1 MNIMYQI
8 CEIVATM
15 VETTILLEFTNKL
28 LGSKLQ
34 GIKNILQLIF
44 AFVIINSY
52 MITVGFISVEY
63 SAVFDL
69 IGILL
74 YEIYAVVF
82 MKKNLI
88 YRCITPILSIMTIFL
103 LNIIISIIASYIFK
117 SEPNELLND
126 RNLLRISML
135 FVTKFSFFILTRA
148 ILKIAKPKEVQLN
161 KQELT
166 AVSLIFIIS
175 IMIIGYSGEIYYRS
189 SRNSTISKFL
199 IILLIGLIVINVT
212 VFTLFVIIAKKNREK
227 LKFSMME
234 MQYELQKKSYDSIQ
248 TVYHNLQILQHDLK
262 NQLLCVY
269 NLIEKNQND
278 EAKKYITEF
287 SDTKLSQFHEYIKTG
302 NEILDA
308 IINVKLNFAR
318 EKNIDIVCKIN
329 TDFHG
334 FEEDDIVCLFSNAI
348 DNAIES
354 CVKQKN
360 SRIKVNIENK
370 RNYLCMTIGNTIL
383 SSVLGNNYKLKTT
396 KKDFENHGLGTQSM
410 KSITEKYDGMIEFYE
425 TQNMFVTN
433 IMIKSFEYI
442 PNTK

>member
-1 MNIMYQI
+1 MDIVYQI

-15 VETTILLEFTNKL
+15 VETTILLEFINRL
-28 LGSKLQ
+28 LGSKLH
-34 GIKNILQLIF
+34 GIKNILQFIV
-44 AFVIINSY
+44 AFIIINSY
-52 MITVGFISVEY
+52 MITVSCISVEY

-74 YEIYAVVF
+74 YEIYSVIF

-88 YRCITPILSIMTIFL
+88 YRCITPILSIMAIFL
-103 LNIIISIIASYIFK
+103 LNIIISIIVSYIFK

-135 FVTKFSFFILTRA
+135 FVTKFSFFILTRM
-148 ILKIAKPKEVQLN
+148 ILKIAKPKEVLLN
-161 KQELT
+161 KQEL
-166 AVSLIFIIS
+166 AAISLIFIIS

-189 SRNSTISKFL
+189 SRDSEIDKFL
-199 IILLIGLIVINVT
+199 IVLLIGLIVINVT

-227 LKFSMME
+227 LKYSIME
-234 MQYELQKKSYDSIQ
+234 MQNELQKKSYDSIQ

-287 SDTKLSQFHEYIKTG
+287 SDTKLNQFYEYIKTG
-302 NEILDA
+302 NEIIDT

-318 EKNIDIVCKIN
+318 EKSIDIVCKIN

-354 CVKQKN
+354 CMKQKN
-360 SRIKVNIENK
+360 SRIKINIENK
-370 RNYLCMTIGNTIL
+370 RNYLCITIGNTIT
-383 SSVLGNNYKLKTT
+383 SSVLENNAELKTT
-396 KKDFENHGLGTQSM
+396 KKDFEHHGLGTQSM
-410 KSITEKYDGMIEFYE
+410 KNITEKYDGMIEFYE
-425 TQNMFVTN
+425 NENMFITN
-433 IMIKSFEYI
+433 IMIKSF
-442 PNTK
+442 